1 MRQQEE
7 DDIRKLL
14 FGGRGHML
22 RDLFMASQR
31 PASSW
36 WRMSCDCSG
45 NDEEED
51 GSGKAGGGGPD
62 PGDSG
67 GGGAW

>member
-22 RDLFMASQR
+22 RDLFMASPEASVVVVEDELRLQR
-31 PASSW
+31 Q
-36 WRMSCDCSG
+36 R
-45 NDEEED
+45 
-51 GSGKAGGGGPD
+51 
-62 PGDSG
+62 
-67 GGGAW
+67 